1 MTVQNKKIIKWRI
14 KYHLLKIAPYGSKI
28 KIDLINGL
36 KYILRSKTLD
46 KAILKE
52 VWIRKIYDQFGIKVE
67 EGDTVIDIGAH
78 VGIFSIYAAELSK
91 SGKVYAFEPFLEN
104 FSMLQKHKTLNNKTN
119 LLIYN
124 LGVTGT
130 KGKRILNLSTDNNT
144 GGHSLHLK
152 SNSENKIEIETIILS
167 EFCNQM
173 EIDKIDF
180 LKLDCEGAEFE
191 ILMAEQSLLDRV
203 QKVILECHPFENNTV
218 SSMIKLLENK
228 GFKVYKETNVTHE
241 NIQMLYG
248 TKTFA
253 NKT

>member
-104 FSMLQKHKTLNNKTN
+104 FSM
-119 LLIYN
+119 
-124 LGVTGT
+124 
-130 KGKRILNLSTDNNT
+130 
-144 GGHSLHLK
+144 
-152 SNSENKIEIETIILS
+152 
-167 EFCNQM
+167 
-173 EIDKIDF
+173 
-180 LKLDCEGAEFE
+180 
-191 ILMAEQSLLDRV
+191 
-203 QKVILECHPFENNTV
+203 
-218 SSMIKLLENK
+218 
-228 GFKVYKETNVTHE
+228 
-241 NIQMLYG
+241 
-248 TKTFA
+248 TF
-253 NKT
+253 